1 MPKNLLCSEHVAIEA
16 ILKTN
21 TIRKK
26 KKKESH

>member
-1 MPKNLLCSEHVAIEA
+1 MPKNLLCSEHVSIEDF
-16 ILKTN
+16 LKPN